1 MDAGE
6 SAASAMKKLR
16 PPVFFAEERAFE
28 NRLYKWRGPK
38 LERALRMLIDA
49 ELDAKTTGAPQREI
63 VERAALRL
71 AVMAGR

>member
-1 MDAGE
+1 
-6 SAASAMKKLR
+6 MKKLR

-28 NRLYKWRGPK
+28 NRLYKWRGAK
-38 LERALRMLIDA
+38 LDKAIRMLVDA
-49 ELDAKTTGAPQREI
+49 ELDAKSTGAPQREI